1 MKLRAV
7 ASSFNARR
15 QGGNMNGLTLE
26 RNPLYGK
33 NNSDLVSISPKGASR
48 IFNVLYS
55 DVCQNAFSQ

>member
-1 MKLRAV
+1 
-7 ASSFNARR
+7 
-15 QGGNMNGLTLE
+15 MNGLTLE

-33 NNSDLVSISPKGASR
+33 KNSDLLDISPKGASR